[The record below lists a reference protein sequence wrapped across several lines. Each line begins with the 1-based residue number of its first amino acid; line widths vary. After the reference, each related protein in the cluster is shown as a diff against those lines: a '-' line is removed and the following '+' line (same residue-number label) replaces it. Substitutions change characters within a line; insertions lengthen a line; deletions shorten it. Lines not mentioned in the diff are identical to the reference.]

1 MNLNEYQKKAMT
13 FAKFKSLDY
22 PFAGLAEEAG
32 EVLGKL
38 AKAQRKWGMSQESV
52 LENVLE
58 NIEYGHFDS
67 MSDQET
73 ELYNSLGKEL
83 GDVLWMVQACASVL
97 NMNLDDIAKGNINK
111 LTDRLERNVICGDG
125 DDR

>member
-1 MNLNEYQKKAMT
+1 MNLNDYQKKAMT
-13 FAKFKSLDY
+13 FAKFSSLDY

-38 AKAQRKWGMSQESV
+38 AKAQRKWEMCQESV
-52 LENVLE
+52 LENIRDGEDV
-58 NIEYGHFDS
+58 F
-67 MSDQET
+67 MSEREIQLHRD
-73 ELYNSLGKEL
+73 LKKEL

-97 NMNLDDIAKGNINK
+97 SIDLDDVATENIRK
-111 LTDRLERNVICGDG
+111 LTDRLNRNVICGSG

>member
-22 PFAGLAEEAG
+22 PFAGLAEESG

-38 AKAQRKWGMSQESV
+38 AKAQRKWEMCQESV
-52 LENVLE
+52 LEN
-58 NIEYGHFDS
+58 IEHGHFES
-67 MSDQET
+67 MSDKEI
-73 ELYNSLGKEL
+73 ELYNSIGKEL

-97 NMNLDDIAKGNINK
+97 NMNLSDIANENINK
-111 LTDRLERNVICGDG
+111 LTDRLERNVICGSG

>member
-1 MNLNEYQKKAMT
+1 MDLNEYQKKAMT

-32 EVLGKL
+32 EVSGKL
-38 AKAQRKWGMSQESV
+38 AKAQRKWEMCQESV
-52 LENVLE
+52 LEN
-58 NIEYGHFDS
+58 IQYGDPEF
-67 MSDQET
+67 MSAKEV
-73 ELYNSLGKEL
+73 ELYGNLGKEL

-97 NMNLDDIAKGNINK
+97 NMNLDDIARDNINK

-125 DDR
+125 DNR

>member
-1 MNLNEYQKKAMT
+1 MNLNEYQKKAMA

-38 AKAQRKWGMSQESV
+38 AKAQRKWEMCQESV
-52 LENVLE
+52 LENIHQGEFL
-58 NIEYGHFDS
+58 F
-67 MSDQET
+67 MSDKEV

-97 NMNLDDIAKGNINK
+97 NMNLEDVANENISK
-111 LTDRLERNVICGDG
+111 LTDRLERNVICGSG

>member
-1 MNLNEYQKKAMT
+1 MKLNEYQNKAMT
-13 FAKFKSLDY
+13 FAKFSSIDY

-38 AKAQRKWGMSQESV
+38 AKAQRKWEMCQESV
-52 LENVLE
+52 LENVQHGNFE
-58 NIEYGHFDS
+58 C
-67 MSDQET
+67 MSDTEI

-97 NMNLDDIAKGNINK
+97 NMNLDDVAKANIDK
-111 LTDRLERNVICGDG
+111 LSDRKSRGVICGSG